1 MPPIS
6 IFVALADPTR
16 CRIVEILRQGPQPV
30 HVLAASFAISRPAIS
45 RHLRV
50 LKQARLIS
58 ETKTGRENLY
68 RLHGKRLAPAQ
79 GWLATMLSRPKASA
93 PVTTAPKSPAIGKL
107 APAPAAKKLAVSQMG
122 FDF

>member
-1 MPPIS
+1 MPPTP

-16 CRIVEILRQGPQPV
+16 CRIIEILNEGPQPV

-58 ETKTGRENLY
+58 EKKSGRENLY
-68 RLHGKRLAPAQ
+68 RLHKKRLEPAQ
-79 GWLATMLSRPKASA
+79 DWLGTVLGNPDAGA
-93 PVTTAPKSPAIGKL
+93 PTKPKSTLPAIPKQ
-107 APAPAAKKLAVSQMG
+107 PAASPTPLSQMG